1 MTLNRILPALAIGI
15 ALGAAST
22 WVTPAFSDDKRPPA
36 GATALADRQW
46 LSIPQIIEKLEAAGY
61 RNIEKIERE
70 HGNYEVRATNRDG
83 KRSKLYVHPQS
94 GEVMNYRQGERP
106 RESDEGGERKSGSA
120 DCNERR
126 CRDDLPQ
133 RAVDAPRPAAK

>member
-1 MTLNRILPALAIGI
+1 MTLKRILPALAIGL

-22 WVTPAFSDDKRPPA
+22 WVTPAFSDDKRAPA
-36 GATALADRQW
+36 AAGSADRQW
-46 LSIPQIIEKLEAAGY
+46 LSIPQIVDKLEAAGY

-83 KRSKLYVHPQS
+83 RRSKLYVHPQT
-94 GEVMNYRQGERP
+94 GEVIGHRQ
-106 RESDEGGERKSGSA
+106 RESDESGERKSASA

-133 RAVDAPRPAAK
+133 SAVDGPRPAGK

>member
-1 MTLNRILPALAIGI
+1 MTLKRILPALALGI

-36 GATALADRQW
+36 AAAAPADRQW
-46 LSIPQIIEKLEAAGY
+46 LSIPQIVDKLEADGY

-70 HGNYEVRATNRDG
+70 HGNYEVRATTRDG
-83 KRSKLYVHPQS
+83 KRSKLYVHPQT
-94 GEVMNYRQGERP
+94 GEVMNHRQRESGERYER
-106 RESDEGGERKSGSA
+106 REGKNASP

-133 RAVDAPRPAAK
+133 PAVDMPRPATK

>member
-1 MTLNRILPALAIGI
+1 MILKRILPALAIGI

-22 WVTPAFSDDKRPPA
+22 WVTPAFSDDKRAPA
-36 GATALADRQW
+36 AAGPADRQW
-46 LSIPQIIEKLEAAGY
+46 LSIPQIVDKLEAAGY

-83 KRSKLYVHPQS
+83 SAASSTFIR
-94 GEVMNYRQGERP
+94 RQGKSSAIASARAT
-106 RESDEGGERKSGSA
+106 SDERGERKSASA

-133 RAVDAPRPAAK
+133 SAVDGPRPAGK

>member
-1 MTLNRILPALAIGI
+1 MILKRILPALAIGI

-22 WVTPAFSDDKRPPA
+22 WVTPAFSDDKRAPA
-36 GATALADRQW
+36 AAGPADRQW
-46 LSIPQIIEKLEAAGY
+46 LSIPQIVDKLEAAGY

-83 KRSKLYVHPQS
+83 RRSKLYVHPQT
-94 GEVMNYRQGERP
+94 GEVIGHRQ
-106 RESDEGGERKSGSA
+106 RESDESGERKSASA

-133 RAVDAPRPAAK
+133 SAVDGPRPAGK